1 MLIMPG
7 TSLLPGGE
15 KSPGNYTLEDI
26 LEIPKLIQ
34 ILETPTGEFCRIYGE
49 ERSLTSKFV
58 SEKKPEKPKDNNKQI
73 NVHSVKK

>member
-15 KSPGNYTLEDI
+15 MEKSPGNYTLEEI

-34 ILETPTGEFCRIYGE
+34 ILETPTRDFCGI
-49 ERSLTSKFV
+49 
-58 SEKKPEKPKDNNKQI
+58 
-73 NVHSVKK
+73 